1 MACPDLGQNPRLDVV
16 QPLLRGFLD
25 AILLDPA
32 PNTAQKRS
40 NVGASP
46 ELSKRSS
53 RRQKRPSIC
62 RCTNARLLCQMVAP
76 CMLPEGAQPHRFQS
90 GVLDN
95 VMTYERAA
103 APGVS
108 SCERSASVQLAS
120 STRHQNLISLFYVVL
135 PSTDVQLSPYVRT
148 TLFACAASTLA
159 SATHSSLLPRR
170 SPQMLAAA
178 VASSLVR
185 SQRAP
190 NRTAEQRDVQSP
202 LDSPTWT
209 RCRSACP
216 AG

>member
-1 MACPDLGQNPRLDVV
+1 MLACPDLGQNPRLDVV

-32 PNTAQKRS
+32 PRTAQKRS

-53 RRQKRPSIC
+53 RRQKRSSIC

-76 CMLPEGAQPHRFQS
+76 CMLPGSAQPHRFQS

-108 SCERSASVQLAS
+108 SCERSASVQFAS
-120 STRHQNLISLFYVVL
+120 STRHQDLISLLYVVL
-135 PSTDVQLSPYVRT
+135 PSTDTQLSLYVRT
-148 TLFACAASTLA
+148 TLLACAASTLV
-159 SATHSSLLPRR
+159 STTHSSPASTFTTNACSGRGLLP
-170 SPQMLAAA
+170 SK
-178 VASSLVR
+178 
-185 SQRAP
+185 
-190 NRTAEQRDVQSP
+190 E
-202 LDSPTWT
+202 
-209 RCRSACP
+209 P
-216 AG
+216 AGA

>member
-1 MACPDLGQNPRLDVV
+1 MLACPDLGQNPRLDVV

-32 PNTAQKRS
+32 PRTAQKRS

-53 RRQKRPSIC
+53 RRQKRSSIC

-90 GVLDN
+90 VILDN

-108 SCERSASVQLAS
+108 SCERSASVQLAG
-120 STRHQNLISLFYVVL
+120 STRHQNLISLPYVIL
-135 PSTDVQLSPYVRT
+135 PSTDVQLSPYV
-148 TLFACAASTLA
+148 LCS
-159 SATHSSLLPRR
+159 
-170 SPQMLAAA
+170 
-178 VASSLVR
+178 
-185 SQRAP
+185 
-190 NRTAEQRDVQSP
+190 D
-202 LDSPTWT
+202 D
-209 RCRSACP
+209 SACLCGIYP
-216 AG
+216 RFHHPQLSCLDVHHKCLQRPCPPP